1 MKEYRFIVESIETI
15 PGIKHLVLS
24 QSQLWQSRETS
35 INGDTYLLSEDHF
48 DSLRRAIDRI
58 HDRALELARI
68 DKANLTNISLLRDLD
83 GIKIPQRHRPY
94 PRNTIYRAVAGGQ
107 PNLSDR
113 DRVAAVNLVRS
124 NRRALADRH
133 PEQLL
138 ALQRDIELVSL
149 EQLIQKLEALMTKGV
164 PEAQWQR
171 LFIDNPFI
179 LSLAFGLPVVA
190 VGDQLSVGG
199 RTFVGT
205 GEKIADFLVKNDLTD
220 NLALIEIK
228 TPGTTLLGRPYRDA
242 VFPPSTHLSGAVTQV
257 LDQRYKLQAE
267 LNTKKANTRRY
278 DLEAYAIRCVVI
290 IGTMPED
297 PDQKKSLE
305 LFRNNLHDTLVIT
318 FDELLSKLKHLH
330 HFLLPQESQSDRV

>member
-1 MKEYRFIVESIETI
+1 
-15 PGIKHLVLS
+15 
-24 QSQLWQSRETS
+24 
-35 INGDTYLLSEDHF
+35 
-48 DSLRRAIDRI
+48 
-58 HDRALELARI
+58 
-68 DKANLTNISLLRDLD
+68 
-83 GIKIPQRHRPY
+83 
-94 PRNTIYRAVAGGQ
+94 
-107 PNLSDR
+107 
-113 DRVAAVNLVRS
+113 
-124 NRRALADRH
+124 
-133 PEQLL
+133 
-138 ALQRDIELVSL
+138 
-149 EQLIQKLEALMTKGV
+149 MTKGV

-228 TPGTTLLGRPYRDA
+228 TPETTLLGRPYRDA